1 MTLRLPLVILL
12 SLGAGAAL
20 LPQTSRV
27 VDAVP
32 PAETAT
38 FKVDPGHTSVVF
50 RITHLGVSAFYGRFN
65 GVTGSVQWSKD
76 DPSATSINIT
86 VDANSVDT
94 NDEKREQHL
103 KGPDFFSVKQHPT
116 ITFKS
121 TKVTGSAKSLKVT
134 GDLTL
139 LGKTKQ
145 VSFDA
150 TLVGER
156 ALGKRMGHRA
166 GWEAT
171 LTIKR
176 SEFGMKYAVANG
188 ILGDEVK
195 LTISLEGI
203 RQ

>member
-32 PAETAT
+32 PAEAAT

-94 NDEKREQHL
+94 HDEKREQHL
-103 KGPDFFSVKQHPT
+103 KGPDFFNVKQHPT

-121 TKVTGSAKSLKVT
+121 TKVTGSGKSLKVT

-150 TLVGER
+150 THVGER
-156 ALGKRMGHRA
+156 ALGKRFGHRA